1 MLICNPHKNTYM
13 YTNTKYRQLQ
23 LSRNFYYSTNEIN
36 ILEFKVKLK
45 DKIFNFSQKIMTTL
59 KQ

>member
-1 MLICNPHKNTYM
+1 M